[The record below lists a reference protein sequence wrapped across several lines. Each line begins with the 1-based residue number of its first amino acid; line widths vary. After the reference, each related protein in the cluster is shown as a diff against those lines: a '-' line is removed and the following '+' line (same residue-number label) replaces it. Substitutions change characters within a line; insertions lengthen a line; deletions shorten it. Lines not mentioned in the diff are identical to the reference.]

1 MAREE
6 CNKCKRVTLICR
18 TNRKRVPL
26 FALRWSSVIELEDPM
41 DSNLVETVV
50 GVVTIVEGR
59 RISLICPRQTIRNEN
74 MNKTISA
81 AILRYEKI
89 RDRLATTR
97 TVEWLSGRGIG
108 ALQLTIGLPEEVFE
122 KRSERLNQ
130 RPMKLFQSPR
140 ESRFQELIH
149 GISTSTQSITIIQP
163 PIDSQPHYPPD
174 DT

>member
-50 GVVTIVEGR
+50 EVVTIVEGR

-89 RDRLATTR
+89 RD
-97 TVEWLSGRGIG
+97 
-108 ALQLTIGLPEEVFE
+108 
-122 KRSERLNQ
+122 
-130 RPMKLFQSPR
+130 
-140 ESRFQELIH
+140 
-149 GISTSTQSITIIQP
+149 
-163 PIDSQPHYPPD
+163 
-174 DT
+174 